1 MYSELEPYLPLL
13 PLVAAPALLL
23 LLGAWWYLRRTAEAR
38 SLRKAIRSIASEY
51 RKELVIPD
59 GMDGEIQLQHVLL
72 TARGILVMD
81 LKRASGPVFAGEKLE
96 DWAVMEGNR
105 RFRFKNPLAA
115 LRART
120 AAVRAVAKDVPVH
133 GRIVF
138 LGAPD
143 FVGGRPDQVVTLEE
157 LEGEFSSSARSGT
170 EAIRAFHS
178 SWQQIQLA
186 SNH

>member
-1 MYSELEPYLPLL
+1 MISELQTYLVYWPLI
-13 PLVAAPALLL
+13 AAPALVL

-38 SLRKAIRSIASEY
+38 RLRKAIRSIASEY

-96 DWAVMEGNR
+96 DWTVMEGSG
-105 RFRFKNPLAA
+105 RFKFKNPLAA

-138 LGAPD
+138 LGDPD
-143 FVGGRPDQVVTLEE
+143 FVGGRPDQVLTLDE
-157 LEGEFSSSARSGT
+157 LQSEFATSARSGT
-170 EAIRAFHS
+170 EAISAFHS
-178 SWQQIQLA
+178 SWQQIQLV